1 MIGGRHRLRIHSG
14 DGLRRRPSA
23 RVEARSEGVESD
35 SAPCAAAV
43 AAAPRRGWMRP
54 AAPGDWTTTSFN
66 HGPQPTGPAPHVAP
80 RDQAP
85 APRSTRGRT
94 RPRSSP
100 NACDPRSRVD
110 YHPSTTYPSAPSAGL
125 NVSSPQRR
133 ARRRPP
139 AVSRASVS
147 EPSPGSPP
155 GTPSPVSWF
164 SPSPRYRQGGSW
176 GLARYFMSDLTPAIS
191 RI

>member
-110 YHPSTTYPSAPSAGL
+110 YHPSTTYPSAPSAASTCLHLSVERGVVHRL
-125 NVSSPQRR
+125 SRVRLFQNP
-133 ARRRPP
+133 RPDP
-139 AVSRASVS
+139 LQAPRV
-147 EPSPGSPP
+147 PSPGFLQAH
-155 GTPSPVSWF
+155 GTAK
-164 SPSPRYRQGGSW
+164 G
-176 GLARYFMSDLTPAIS
+176 ARGDWHGTL
-191 RI
+191 